1 MVLEANTKA
10 PEFTAKA
17 LVNGREAEISL
28 EDYKGHQ
35 VVLYFYPKDMTPG
48 CTTQAE
54 NLRDNFTE
62 FQRRG
67 IIVLGVSPDSIK
79 KHQNFQEKK
88 ELPYTLISDEEKE
101 LANLY
106 DVWQLKKFMGKEYM
120 GIVRTTYLIDK
131 DGVIS
136 HVITKPKVKEHS
148 EEILALLE

>member
-1 MVLEANTKA
+1 MVLEVNTKA

-17 LVNGREAEISL
+17 LVNGREAKISL

-88 ELPYTLISDEEKE
+88 ELPFTLISDEEKE
-101 LANLY
+101 LANIY

-136 HVITKPKVKEHS
+136 HIITKPKVKEHS
-148 EEILALLE
+148 EEILALLG

>member
-106 DVWQLKKFMGKEYM
+106 DVWGPKKFMGKEYD
-120 GIVRTTYLIDK
+120 GIHRTTYLIDK

-148 EEILALLE
+148 KEILDLLD

>member
-1 MVLEANTKA
+1 MALEANTKA
-10 PEFTAKA
+10 PEFKA
-17 LVNGREAEISL
+17 NAISHGRETEVSL
-28 EDYKGHQ
+28 NDYKGHQ
-35 VVLYFYPKDMTPG
+35 IVLYFYPKDMTPG

-79 KHQNFQEKK
+79 KHENFQEKK
-88 ELPYTLISDEEKE
+88 ELPFTLIADEEKE

-106 DVWQLKKFMGKEYM
+106 DVWGPKKFMGKEYD
-120 GIVRTTYLIDK
+120 GIHRTTYLIDK

-148 EEILALLE
+148 KEILDLLD

>member
-10 PEFTAKA
+10 PQFTAKA

-88 ELPYTLISDEEKE
+88 ELPFTLIYDEEKE

>member
-10 PEFTAKA
+10 PQFTAKA

-67 IIVLGVSPDSIK
+67 IIVLGVSPGSIK

-88 ELPYTLISDEEKE
+88 ELPFTLISDEEKE

-148 EEILALLE
+148 SEILSLLE

>member
-1 MVLEANTKA
+1 MVLEVNTKA

-88 ELPYTLISDEEKE
+88 ELPFTLISDEEKE
-101 LANLY
+101 LANIY

-136 HVITKPKVKEHS
+136 HIITKPKVKEHS
-148 EEILALLE
+148 EEILALLG

>member
-10 PEFTAKA
+10 PQFTAKA

-88 ELPYTLISDEEKE
+88 ELPFTLISDEEKE

-148 EEILALLE
+148 SEILSLLE

>member
-10 PEFTAKA
+10 PQFTAKA

-88 ELPYTLISDEEKE
+88 ELPFTLISDEEKE

-148 EEILALLE
+148 SEILALLE